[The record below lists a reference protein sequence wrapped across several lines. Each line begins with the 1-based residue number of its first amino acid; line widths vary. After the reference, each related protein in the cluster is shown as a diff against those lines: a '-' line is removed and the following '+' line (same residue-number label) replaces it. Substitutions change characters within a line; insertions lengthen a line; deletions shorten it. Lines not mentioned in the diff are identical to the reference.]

1 VLESL
6 EAVELGSM
14 LPVALALHQ
23 LNRSSTLSVFVTG
36 LGVVGMLLGLAVS
49 AAFAGSL
56 LAFGVGPVAVF
67 GLIGGWLAVLTWLL
81 VANLLAWRGRILPRG
96 LALLGVASALTGHLL
111 YPAWALWLGRL
122 LGSRAAR
129 LASYNPPST

>member
-1 VLESL
+1 
-6 EAVELGSM
+6 M
-14 LPVALALHQ
+14 FPVAISLHQ
-23 LNRSSTLSVFVTG
+23 LNRSSTLSVFITG
-36 LGVVGMLLGLAVS
+36 VGVVGMLLGVAVS

-67 GLIGGWLAVLTWLL
+67 GLNGAWLAVLFWLL
-81 VANLLAWRGRILPRG
+81 VGNLLAWRGRIIPG
-96 LALLGVASALTGHLL
+96 ELALLGIASALTGHLL

-129 LASYNPPST
+129 PGS